1 VLNCTPIVKSNAVNV
16 MLYVGVIGSL
26 ELSCALKG
34 SVVQVLASNNR
45 LNRFKY
51 FKTLSNRQLSVS
63 SALKLLKKLILLRRF
78 NVVNYV
84 N

>member
-1 VLNCTPIVKSNAVNV
+1 VLNCTPIVESDAVDV
-16 MLYVGVIGSL
+16 MLCVGVVGSL

-34 SVVQVLASNNR
+34 SVVRVLASNNR
-45 LNRFKY
+45 LNRIKY

-63 SALKLLKKLILLRRF
+63 SALKLSKKLILLRRF
-78 NVVNYV
+78 NVVDYV

>member
-1 VLNCTPIVKSNAVNV
+1 MLNCAPIVKSNAVNV
-16 MLYVGVIGSL
+16 MLCVRVIGSL

-51 FKTLSNRQLSVS
+51 FKTLSSRQLSVS
-63 SALKLLKKLILLRRF
+63 SALKLLKKLILLRLF

>member
-1 VLNCTPIVKSNAVNV
+1 VLNCTPIVESNAVDV
-16 MLYVGVIGSL
+16 MLCVGVVGSL

-34 SVVQVLASNNR
+34 SVVQVPASNNR
-45 LNRFKY
+45 LNRFEY

>member
-1 VLNCTPIVKSNAVNV
+1 MLNCTPIIKSNAVDV
-16 MLYVGVIGSL
+16 MLCVGVVGSL

-45 LNRFKY
+45 LNRIEY

-63 SALKLLKKLILLRRF
+63 SALKLSKKLILLRRF
-78 NVVNYV
+78 NVVDYV

>member
-1 VLNCTPIVKSNAVNV
+1 VLNCAPIVKSNAVNV
-16 MLYVGVIGSL
+16 ILCVGVIASL

-34 SVVQVLASNNR
+34 SVVRVLASNDR

-51 FKTLSNRQLSVS
+51 FKTLCSRQLSVS

>member
-1 VLNCTPIVKSNAVNV
+1 VLNCTPIIKSNAVNI
-16 MLYVGVIGSL
+16 MLCVEVISSL
-26 ELSCALKG
+26 ELSYALKG

-45 LNRFKY
+45 LNRIKY

>member
-1 VLNCTPIVKSNAVNV
+1 VLNCAPIIKSNAVNV
-16 MLYVGVIGSL
+16 ILCVGVIGSL
-26 ELSCALKG
+26 ELSYALKG
-34 SVVQVLASNNR
+34 SVVQVLACNNR

-51 FKTLSNRQLSVS
+51 FKTLSSRQLSVS